1 MATLAIDFAIIN
13 YAFWLKFRNYK
24 KDYKPYQILFY
35 QIKKTKPLNYFD
47 RIVFLSNSRIKNE
60 FR

>member
-24 KDYKPYQILFY
+24 KKITSLVKLPF
-35 QIKKTKPLNYFD
+35 
-47 RIVFLSNSRIKNE
+47 
-60 FR
+60 